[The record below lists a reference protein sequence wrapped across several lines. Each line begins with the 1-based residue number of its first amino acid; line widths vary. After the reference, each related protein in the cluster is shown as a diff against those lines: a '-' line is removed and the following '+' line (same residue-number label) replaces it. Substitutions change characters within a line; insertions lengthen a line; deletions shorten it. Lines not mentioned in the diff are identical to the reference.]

1 MASGG
6 EGDESFSR
14 EEREDSWVAGL
25 YQSDD
30 EEELQQGTV
39 NKIQRSLLNSYLW
52 GPQNL
57 VLIKKGLN

>member
-6 EGDESFSR
+6 DGDESFSR

-39 NKIQRSLLNSYLW
+39 REIVCLCYKFFMHHKLL
-52 GPQNL
+52 
-57 VLIKKGLN
+57 